1 MSTPATASGL
11 FAPSQFPTRRVLY
24 GITVLLAI
32 TGVPFIIWPALAHR
46 ILATNFLPHQY
57 CYLGKPGLV
66 WTHVIADS
74 LIGLAYLT
82 ISGTLAYLVQKGRR
96 DIPFHWMFLA
106 FGSFIVACGATHF
119 MEVLTV
125 WVPVY
130 VLSAS
135 LKVVTALV
143 SVATAVL
150 LPFTVPQIL
159 SLIQTAKAS
168 EAAEGRFRGL
178 LEAAPDAVV
187 VVNRE
192 GRIALV
198 NAQVER
204 LFGYRREELL
214 EQEIEMLVPDRLR
227 GRHPEHRTDF
237 FAEPRVRPM
246 GAGLELYGLHKDGH
260 EFPVEISL
268 SPLETEEG
276 VLVSSAIRDIS
287 ERKRIEQALRESE
300 DHSRRLVQRSS
311 VAMVVSRGLEQKVEV
326 INEKFTALFGY
337 TVDDMPDV
345 AHWWPLAYPDEA
357 YRQTVRTEWQSRVEK
372 AIRNGTD
379 IEPMEAT
386 VRCKDGS
393 TRHIEAHLS
402 CMGDS
407 NLVTLVDLTERKR
420 AEQSLRESE
429 DRYRALVEM
438 LPDAIF
444 VVREERVVFVNPSA
458 VKLLG
463 AQRPEQIVG
472 KDASEIV
479 HPDSLASIRSRVSS
493 SYQTG
498 LATPPKE
505 HVLLA
510 LDGSSVEIE
519 SASIPITWEG
529 LPAIEVIA
537 RDTRER
543 KRTHARLQEYEKA
556 VEGLDE
562 MIVAVDR
569 EYRCVLAN
577 RAYLNYRGMEREQII
592 GRSVAEVIEK
602 DVFET
607 VVKRKLEECFQGK
620 VVTYELK
627 YSYPKLGER
636 DLLVTYFPVEG
647 PNGVDRVV
655 SVLQDIT
662 ERKKA
667 REELVRLKDEL
678 AAELAAMTRLH
689 EWSTRLMASA
699 ELQPLLEEILHAT
712 IELQNADFG
721 NVQLYNPQSRTL
733 QIVAQRGFQQ
743 DFLDQFREVRHDST
757 PCGQALSRGS
767 RVIVEDVQTDA
778 AFEPHRQVAACAGF
792 RALHS
797 TPLFGRSGQP
807 LGVICTHFRSPHPP
821 SERELRL
828 TDLYARQAAEMVEI
842 KQAEARLREYEKV
855 VENLEEMIVVVDR
868 EYHYVLANRAFLNYR
883 GLEREQL
890 IGRSSREMLNEGVFD
905 SVIKEKLDECFQ
917 GRVVKYELKY
927 KYPKLGE
934 REIFISYFPIEGPD
948 GIDRAACVIQD
959 ITERK
964 QAEEA
969 LRRSEAEAKAR
980 AEELAVILDAVPGMA
995 LISRDQAGSQMTGSR
1010 VAYELL
1016 RLPHGVNL
1024 SKSAPEV
1031 ERPSNFRILKDGRE
1045 LSTSELPVQKAAA
1058 SGQEVRDSELTLLFE
1073 DGTSRDMFGN
1083 AAPFLDSQGKVRGA
1097 VGIFVDITERKRAEE
1112 RLRESEDRLRDLVEH
1127 SQDLLCTHDL
1137 QGKLLSAN
1145 RAPAQI
1151 LGYEVAELLEIPMR
1165 ELISP
1170 ESREQFDAYLARMK
1184 AVGTDKGLVPVITRT
1199 GERRIWEYHNT
1210 LRTDGVPF
1218 PVVRGMAHDVTE
1230 QKRADELVR
1239 KANQSLLEGAQER
1252 EHTIQELKLFRAL
1265 VDQSSDAIQVVD
1277 PDTLR
1282 FLDANEKACIDLGYS
1297 REELLSM
1304 TVLDIDPLYDK
1315 SVRQEVQQQLR
1326 QLGFAIVERVHRRK
1340 DGTTFPVE
1348 VNLRRVHLDRDYG
1361 VAVSRDITERMRAEK
1376 SLRLFRLLIDQSND
1390 AIYVIDP
1397 ETLRFLDVNGR
1408 TCLDLGCTREEVLS
1422 MTIYDIDPQIDTF
1435 ERINNELSN
1444 SGSIVFE
1451 SVHRRK
1457 DGSTFPVEV
1466 SVKQVPLDRL
1476 YRIAVARDI
1485 TERKRAEQAL
1495 RRSEENYRN
1504 FVAQSSEGIFRQDLD
1519 APIPVDLPEDEL
1531 VYHIL
1536 HDSYLAE
1543 CNDAM
1548 AKMYGLSSQQEFL
1561 GKRLTD
1567 TLDPNDPLNV
1577 ELTRDYIR
1585 SGFRVLERESHE
1597 VDVRGN
1603 PKIFLNSMIGIVE
1616 NAKLVRSWGIQRDVT
1631 ERVRLEEARKRA
1643 EQALQE
1649 SQAALARVARIA
1661 TMGELTASIAHE
1673 INQPL
1678 AAVAMNASA
1687 SLHWLAI
1694 QPPNLT
1700 EARQAMMSAMQEVNR
1715 ASSVVKRIRTLLK
1728 KADPELRPLDVNE
1741 VIREVLGLAHN
1752 ELMTAGIAVHT
1763 EVTTDVPTVL
1773 GDRVQL
1779 QQVILNLII
1788 NAIDAMTTITE
1799 RPRTLLIKTAKHAEG
1814 VLIQVQDSGR
1824 GFDPE
1829 QADRIFE
1836 AFFTTKPEGIGM
1848 GLAISRS
1855 IVEAHGGH
1863 LEATLGSPHGAVFQL
1878 ILPKAA

>member
-1 MSTPATASGL
+1 MSTPATASGV
-11 FAPSQFPTRRVLY
+11 FEPPQFPTRRVLH
-24 GITVLLAI
+24 GIAVLLVV
-32 TGVPFIIWPALAHR
+32 TSVPFIIWPALAHR

-74 LIGLAYLT
+74 LIGLSYLT
-82 ISGTLAYLVQKGRR
+82 ISGTLVYLVHRGRR

-106 FGSFIVACGATHF
+106 FGSFIVACGTTHF

-192 GRIALV
+192 GKIVLV
-198 NAQVER
+198 NAQVQR

-300 DHSRRLVQRSS
+300 DRSRRVVQCSS
-311 VAMVVSRGLEQKVEV
+311 VAMILSRGLEQKVEL

-357 YRQTVRTEWQSRVEK
+357 YRQTVRTEWQTRVEK

-393 TRHIEAHLS
+393 NRHIEAHLS

-429 DRYRALVEM
+429 DRYRALVET

-444 VVREERVVFVNPSA
+444 VVSEERIVFVNPSA

-479 HPDSLASIRSRVSS
+479 HPDSLASMRSRVSS

-510 LDGSSVEIE
+510 LDGSPVEIE
-519 SASIPITWEG
+519 SAAIPITWEG
-529 LPAIEVIA
+529 LPAIEATA
-537 RDTRER
+537 RDIRER
-543 KRTHARLQEYEKA
+543 KRTQARLQEYEKV
-556 VEGLDE
+556 VEGLEE
-562 MIVAVDR
+562 MIVVVDR
-569 EYRCVLAN
+569 DYHYVLAN
-577 RAYLNYRGMEREQII
+577 RAFLNRRGLAREQVL
-592 GRSVAEVIEK
+592 GRSVRELIDK

-607 VVKRKLEECFQGK
+607 VVQGKLEECFQGK

-636 DLLVTYFPVEG
+636 DLLITYFPIEG

-655 SVLQDIT
+655 SVLQDVT

-667 REELVRLKDEL
+667 REELVLLKDEL

-699 ELQPLLEEILHAT
+699 ELEPLLEEILHAV
-712 IELQNADFG
+712 IELQNADLG

-733 QIVAQRGFQQ
+733 QIVAQHGFRP
-743 DFLDQFREVRHDST
+743 DFLDQFREVRDDSA

-767 RVIVEDVQTDA
+767 RIIVEDIQTDA
-778 AFEPHRQVAACAGF
+778 AFEPHRQIAASAGF
-792 RALHS
+792 RAAQS

-807 LGVICTHFRSPHPP
+807 LGVISTHFRFPHRP

-868 EYHYVLANRAFLNYR
+868 EYRYVLANRAFLSYR
-883 GLEREQL
+883 ALEREQL

-905 SVIKEKLDECFQ
+905 TVIKEKLDECFQ
-917 GRVVKYELKY
+917 GKVVKYELRY
-927 KYPKLGE
+927 KYPELGE
-934 REIFISYFPIEGPD
+934 REIFISYFPIEGPT
-948 GIDRAACVIQD
+948 GVEQAACVIQD

-964 QAEEA
+964 QAEAA
-969 LRRSEAEAKAR
+969 LQRSEAEAKAR
-980 AEELAVILDAVPGMA
+980 AEELAAILDAVPGMA
-995 LISRDQAGSQMTGSR
+995 LISRDPRGGKITGSR

-1016 RLPHGVNL
+1016 RLPYGANI
-1024 SKSAPEV
+1024 SKSAPEG
-1031 ERPSNFRILKDGRE
+1031 EQPLNFRIVKDGHE
-1045 LSTSELPVQKAAA
+1045 LAPCDLPVQKAAA
-1058 SGQEVRDSELTLLFE
+1058 TGQEVRESEITLVFD
-1073 DGTSRDMFGN
+1073 DGTVRDMFGN
-1083 AAPFLDSQGKVRGA
+1083 AAPLLNDEGVVRGA
-1097 VGIFVDITERKRAEE
+1097 VGVFVDISERKRAE
-1112 RLRESEDRLRDLVEH
+1112 R
-1127 SQDLLCTHDL
+1127 
-1137 QGKLLSAN
+1137 
-1145 RAPAQI
+1145 
-1151 LGYEVAELLEIPMR
+1151 
-1165 ELISP
+1165 
-1170 ESREQFDAYLARMK
+1170 
-1184 AVGTDKGLVPVITRT
+1184 
-1199 GERRIWEYHNT
+1199 
-1210 LRTDGVPF
+1210 
-1218 PVVRGMAHDVTE
+1218 
-1230 QKRADELVR
+1230 
-1239 KANQSLLEGAQER
+1239 
-1252 EHTIQELKLFRAL
+1252 
-1265 VDQSSDAIQVVD
+1265 
-1277 PDTLR
+1277 
-1282 FLDANEKACIDLGYS
+1282 
-1297 REELLSM
+1297 
-1304 TVLDIDPLYDK
+1304 
-1315 SVRQEVQQQLR
+1315 
-1326 QLGFAIVERVHRRK
+1326 
-1340 DGTTFPVE
+1340 
-1348 VNLRRVHLDRDYG
+1348 
-1361 VAVSRDITERMRAEK
+1361 
-1376 SLRLFRLLIDQSND
+1376 SLRLFRMLVDQSND
-1390 AIYVIDP
+1390 AIEVVDP
-1397 ETLRFLDVNGR
+1397 ETLRFIDINDR
-1408 TCLDLGCTREEVLS
+1408 ACINLGYTREELLAMKVH
-1422 MTIYDIDPQIDTF
+1422 DVDPNVDESLHAKIF
-1435 ERINNELSN
+1435 EELRA
-1444 SGSIVFE
+1444 SGSAIVE
-1451 SVHRRK
+1451 SLHRRK
-1457 DGSTFPVEV
+1457 DGSTFPVEI
-1466 SVKQVPLDRL
+1466 SIKQVQLDRT
-1476 YRIAVARDI
+1476 YIVSVARDI
-1485 TERKRAEQAL
+1485 TERKRAEQA
-1495 RRSEENYRN
+1495 
-1504 FVAQSSEGIFRQDLD
+1504 F
-1519 APIPVDLPEDEL
+1519 
-1531 VYHIL
+1531 
-1536 HDSYLAE
+1536 
-1543 CNDAM
+1543 
-1548 AKMYGLSSQQEFL
+1548 
-1561 GKRLTD
+1561 
-1567 TLDPNDPLNV
+1567 
-1577 ELTRDYIR
+1577 
-1585 SGFRVLERESHE
+1585 
-1597 VDVRGN
+1597 
-1603 PKIFLNSMIGIVE
+1603 
-1616 NAKLVRSWGIQRDVT
+1616 
-1631 ERVRLEEARKRA
+1631 
-1643 EQALQE
+1643 QE
-1649 SQAALARVARIA
+1649 SQAALTRVARIA

-1678 AAVAMNASA
+1678 AAMATNASA

-1694 QPPNLT
+1694 QPPNLA
-1700 EARQAMMSAMQEVNR
+1700 EARQAMVGAMQEANR
-1715 ASSVVKRIRTLLK
+1715 ASSVVSRIRTLLT
-1728 KADPELRPLDVNE
+1728 KASPELRPLDVNE
-1741 VIREVLGLAHN
+1741 VIREVLALTHN
-1752 ELMTAGIAVHT
+1752 EL
-1763 EVTTDVPTVL
+1763 VTTGVALHTDLASDIPTVL

-1779 QQVILNLII
+1779 QQVILNLIM
-1788 NAIDAMTTITE
+1788 NAIDAMTVNND
-1799 RPRTLLIKTAKHAEG
+1799 RPRRLLIKSARDAEG
-1814 VLIQVQDSGR
+1814 VLVRVEDSGR
-1824 GFDPE
+1824 GISAEELP
-1829 QADRIFE
+1829 RIFDS
-1836 AFFTTKPEGIGM
+1836 FYTTKPQGIGM
-1848 GLAISRS
+1848 GLSISRS
-1855 IVEAHGGH
+1855 IVEAHGGR
-1863 LEATLGSPHGAVFQL
+1863 LWATPGSAHGAVFQL
-1878 ILPKAA
+1878 ILPKVEVCVNQVA